1 MIPQTI
7 LNTHDVREIT
17 NYLVQHWGLKQKD
30 AKLNYVYL
38 TNKKNKLF
46 LMSRGLGKL
55 VESDDLQNQNLRVE
69 RVGTYFGEQTDSGLR
84 LTIEGSA
91 LIGLLATKNVI
102 EITNDELKEWW
113 AGKNIVKE
121 LDTKKEEVTE
131 EGYLIV
137 SYRNPKTKKLDFLGS
152 GRYKS
157 INGTWQILNYVPK
170 IRRIQKQELLGERK
184 EVEVMGEGALETLG
198 EGSKE

>member
-30 AKLNYVYL
+30 AKWEYVYL

-91 LIGLLATKNVI
+91 LIGPLATKNVV

-121 LDTKKEEVTE
+121 LDTKKEKATR

-152 GRYKS
+152 GRYKQ

-170 IRRIQKQELLGERK
+170 IRRIQKQELLGERE
-184 EVEVMGEGALETLG
+184 EVSGEGALETLG